1 MANEISTRVQSAALR
16 AATSSPESIALRR
29 ISLGTVNIPGRS
41 QTKYLAG
48 GLKLTGDERARID
61 AKLTELKAVA
71 IAPQTAQAMQDR
83 LAVIAKMLLAHPT
96 GNATAEAVRARAEAY
111 MDALSDVPAWLIAET
126 VARWNRGECGAGH
139 NYNFAPSPATLREL
153 SRVPLATALDF
164 ISHLEQVLSAR
175 TLQEVMADDKRGDA
189 SFELSSGRVVNFG
202 LRRA

>member
-1 MANEISTRVQSAALR
+1 M
-16 AATSSPESIALRR
+16 
-29 ISLGTVNIPGRS
+29 NIPGRS

-48 GLKLTGDERARID
+48 GLKLTGDERARIE

-96 GNATAEAVRARAEAY
+96 GNATAEAGRARAEAY